1 MGNRIHSGIRWG
13 VFLISA
19 TGALF
24 LFVAPA
30 EATAGEPIVVINEIM
45 WDETE
50 YVELRNTSTQK
61 ISLSDWSLAR
71 QRPGEERKNIVTFG
85 DGDSLEAES
94 LWLIEKSEAATTM
107 TADMLV
113 SGLTL
118 LNSGEQLVLL
128 DQNGAVVDTA
138 NPIDVWVAGENT
150 SVGIAMERNNP
161 PAGGLGDGLLAENWH
176 TSTGNEGGRS
186 GTPRIANTEPPVN
199 TVPEAVAGVDVI
211 TNVGVSVSFSA
222 EDSTDTE
229 GDELTFSWD
238 FGDSSSGTGEKISH
252 TYASAGSY
260 TVVLAVNDGT
270 LTDTASLVVTVTAPV
285 YSDALVINEFLPD
298 PVGSD
303 TTAEFIELFT
313 TGSETVDLAGWKLDD
328 ADGGS
333 AAYTLPA
340 GTTIRAGAYLS
351 FSRSET
357 KLALNNEG
365 DTVRLLT
372 PTGTVKATITF
383 GASDEGQS
391 FNRVDGSYQLS
402 TTPTSGQ
409 PNVITVAAES
419 DEGTSSSTTKSTTT
433 TASKTAGRVAGTTIK
448 SVSLTEVREEEKDSW
463 VSVEGVVSAPPGP
476 LGEQVIYLAGS
487 GIQVYFSKGSWPKLE
502 LGSRVKLTAQ
512 VGTAYGETRL
522 KLAEAKDLTVLKVE
536 AAPEPHVVETGEIDA
551 DKEGWLVTVAG
562 EVVET
567 DGDTFYVDDGSGEVK
582 IFIKETTGVDK
593 PATKKGTKVTITGVV
608 SHTTSGYRLLPRFQE
623 DVRLGL
629 VAGLTHFPATG
640 SSLVPWGILIELWH
654 KQNTLWF
661 WAGGMAPRV
670 Y

>member
-1 MGNRIHSGIRWG
+1 MGNRIHGGIRWG
-13 VFLISA
+13 ILLTSA
-19 TGALF
+19 TTALF
-24 LFVAPA
+24 VFAAQAADIPS
-30 EATAGEPIVVINEIM
+30 VVINEIM

-50 YVELRNTSTQK
+50 YVELRNTTGAAV
-61 ISLSDWSLAR
+61 SLGGWSLAR
-71 QRPGEERKNIVTFG
+71 QRPGEERKTIVTFG
-85 DGDSLEAES
+85 NNDTIVAES
-94 LWLIEKSEAATTM
+94 FWLIEKNEAATTV
-107 TADMLV
+107 TADTLV

-118 LNSGEQLVLL
+118 LNSGEQLILL
-128 DQNGAVVDTA
+128 DEYGSIADTA
-138 NPIDVWVAGENT
+138 NPVEAWLAGENT
-150 SVGIAMERNNP
+150 SVGVAMERNNP
-161 PAGGLGDGLLAENWH
+161 PADGLLADSWH
-176 TSTGNEGGRS
+176 SSSGDVGSRV
-186 GTPRIANTEPPVN
+186 GTPRAANTEPPVN
-199 TVPEAVAGVDVI
+199 TAPEAVAGVDVT

-229 GDELTFSWD
+229 DDELTYSWD
-238 FGDSSSGTGEKISH
+238 FGDGSSGMGEEVAH
-252 TYASAGSY
+252 MYASAGSY
-260 TVVLAVNDGT
+260 TVLLTVNDGT
-270 LTDTASLVVTVTAPV
+270 LTDTDSLVATVTAPT

-298 PVGSD
+298 PIGSD
-303 TTAEFIELFT
+303 TTAEFIELFN
-313 TGSETVDLAGWKLDD
+313 TGSETIDLAGWKLDD

-333 AAYTLPA
+333 AAYMIFA
-340 GTTIRAGAYLS
+340 GTTIRGGAYLS
-351 FSRSET
+351 FNRSET

-365 DTVRLLT
+365 DMVRLLT
-372 PTGTVKATITF
+372 PTGIVKATATF

-409 PNVITVAAES
+409 PNVITMVAEA
-419 DEGTSSSTTKSTTT
+419 DEGTSSSTTKSSSAKATTDKIGKV
-433 TASKTAGRVAGTTIK
+433 ASATVKTVT
-448 SVSLTEVREEEKDSW
+448 LNEVREEEKNSW

-536 AAPEPHVVETGEIDA
+536 AAPEPHVVETGEIDE
-551 DKEGWLVTVAG
+551 DKEGWLITVAG

-582 IFIKETTGVDK
+582 IFIKETTGIDK
-593 PATKKGTKVTITGVV
+593 PAMKKGTKVTITGVV
-608 SHTTSGYRLLPRFQE
+608 SHTTSGYRLLPRFQD

-629 VAGLTHFPATG
+629 VAGLIHFPATG
-640 SSLVPWGILIELWH
+640 FTLGTWGTLIELWH
-654 KQNTLWF
+654 KPNMSWF
-661 WAGGMAPRV
+661 SVAGMAPHA

>member
-1 MGNRIHSGIRWG
+1 MGNRIHGGVRWG
-13 VFLISA
+13 ILLGSA
-19 TGALF
+19 AGALF
-24 LFVAPA
+24 LFGGVAESDSGA
-30 EATAGEPIVVINEIM
+30 SVVINEIM

-50 YVELRNTSTQK
+50 YVELKNTSGAAV
-61 ISLSDWSLAR
+61 SLSGWSLAR

-85 DGDSLEAES
+85 GSDSVAAES
-94 LWLIEKSEAATTM
+94 FWLIEKSEAATTVV
-107 TADMLV
+107 ADKLA

-128 DQNGAVVDTA
+128 DQSGTVIDTA
-138 NPIDVWVAGENT
+138 NPIGAWVAGENT
-150 SVGIAMERNNP
+150 SVGVAMERND
-161 PAGGLGDGLLAENWH
+161 PAGDGTVAEQWH
-176 TSTGNEGGRS
+176 NSTGSEGGRS
-186 GTPRIANTEPPVN
+186 GTARAANSDPPVN
-199 TVPEAVAGVDVI
+199 TAPEAVAGVDVA
-211 TNVGVSVSFSA
+211 TSTGVSVAFSG
-222 EDSTDTE
+222 EDSTDSE

-238 FGDSSSGTGEKISH
+238 FGDGSSGASEEAAH
-252 TYASAGSY
+252 TYSAAGSY
-260 TVVLAVNDGT
+260 TVTLAVSDGK
-270 LTDTASLVVTVTAPV
+270 LTDMDALDVTVTSPT
-285 YSDALVINEFLPD
+285 YSDVLVINEFLPD
-298 PVGSD
+298 PLGSD
-303 TTAEFIELFT
+303 TTAEFIELFN
-313 TGSETVDLAGWKLDD
+313 TGSESVDLAGWKLDD

-333 AAYTLPA
+333 AAYTIPA
-340 GTTIRAGAYLS
+340 GTTIRGGVYLS

-372 PTGTVKATITF
+372 PTGTVKASATF

-402 TTPTSGQ
+402 TTPTPGQ
-409 PNVITVAAES
+409 PNVITAVVED
-419 DEGTSSSTTKSTTT
+419 DEGTSSSTTTKSTTT
-433 TASKTAGRVAGTTIK
+433 TSSKTASKIAGATIK
-448 SVSLTEVREEEKDSW
+448 SVGLNEVREEEKDSW

-487 GIQVYFSKGSWPKLE
+487 GIQVYFSKGSWPQLE

-512 VGTAYGETRL
+512 VGMAYGETRL
-522 KLAEAKDLTVLKVE
+522 KLAEAQDISVLKTE
-536 AAPEPHVVETGEIDA
+536 APPEPHVVETGEIDE

-582 IFIKETTGVDK
+582 IFIKETTGINK
-593 PATKKGTKVTITGVV
+593 PAMKKGTKVTVTGVV
-608 SHTTSGYRLLPRFQE
+608 SHTTSGYRVLPRFQE

-640 SSLVPWGILIELWH
+640 FTLGTWGTLIELWS
-654 KQNTLWF
+654 KLNMLWF

-670 Y
+670 F